1 MWIPSIW
8 MDSVGLSNCSTS
20 ILGTQT
26 NIQKGWV
33 DRYYEEEESR
43 GTVQE
48 NSEDARST
56 DKAGVDNF

>member
-1 MWIPSIW
+1 MYSFE
-8 MDSVGLSNCSTS
+8 LSNHS
-20 ILGTQT
+20 ISILLGTQT

-33 DRYYEEEESR
+33 ARYNEKEESR

-48 NSEDARST
+48 NSEDARGS